1 MSISQC
7 NCSLEIEEE
16 DAKETFGREL
26 ASSARSIQIQL
37 EAKVSNVVD
46 VCVKGD
52 GVVRST
58 HARPGKTS
66 LSYFHLMSSSSS
78 SSFSSMIFLFFES
91 LS

>member
-66 LSYFHLMSSSSS
+66 SLSYFHLMSSSSS
-78 SSFSSMIFLFFES
+78 SFASMIFLFFES
-91 LS
+91 